1 MKKAVISLALV
12 AVLLLAGFIAIPV
25 DSFGSNSGAS
35 ATETVIDIPEDIS
48 YIADIK
54 TMPDGSVVLTGGNQH
69 EKTLI
74 KYVSKNQG
82 ETWQKEC
89 EYLSQLP
96 LDMSEAEAVEG
107 FGYVSD
113 DEYVAISV
121 CTYKKD
127 IHYMTSENEDEM
139 GSELHAYIIKPNG
152 DIREVEQPTT
162 EEYGGYFEAYFSGDR
177 LYFDDVRGNMY
188 EVDRESG
195 KLIGRVMEDTNVL
208 GAELVINDDS
218 LQVVTED
225 EMGYPCGTPFPRWV
239 DTETWQTSEDW
250 QVYTFAADVVKDRAG
265 TYYVADM
272 EGISLYSEEDGRTL
286 IHKNNRAGIDHYS
299 DFYDL
304 TSVDAN
310 TILVHSWNE
319 KTGVTSVIKYNF

>member
-12 AVLLLAGFIAIPV
+12 AVLLLAGLIAIPV
-25 DSFGSNSGAS
+25 DSFGSNSGAG

-96 LDMSEAEAVEG
+96 LNMSEAEAVEG

-121 CTYKKD
+121 YTYKKD
-127 IHYMTSENEDEM
+127 IYYMTS
-139 GSELHAYIIKPNG
+139 
-152 DIREVEQPTT
+152 
-162 EEYGGYFEAYFSGDR
+162 
-177 LYFDDVRGNMY
+177 
-188 EVDRESG
+188 
-195 KLIGRVMEDTNVL
+195 
-208 GAELVINDDS
+208 
-218 LQVVTED
+218 
-225 EMGYPCGTPFPRWV
+225 
-239 DTETWQTSEDW
+239 
-250 QVYTFAADVVKDRAG
+250 
-265 TYYVADM
+265 
-272 EGISLYSEEDGRTL
+272 
-286 IHKNNRAGIDHYS
+286 
-299 DFYDL
+299 
-304 TSVDAN
+304 
-310 TILVHSWNE
+310 
-319 KTGVTSVIKYNF
+319 

>member
-1 MKKAVISLALV
+1 
-12 AVLLLAGFIAIPV
+12 
-25 DSFGSNSGAS
+25 
-35 ATETVIDIPEDIS
+35 
-48 YIADIK
+48 
-54 TMPDGSVVLTGGNQH
+54 
-69 EKTLI
+69 
-74 KYVSKNQG
+74 
-82 ETWQKEC
+82 
-89 EYLSQLP
+89 
-96 LDMSEAEAVEG
+96 
-107 FGYVSD
+107 
-113 DEYVAISV
+113 
-121 CTYKKD
+121 
-127 IHYMTSENEDEM
+127 M

-225 EMGYPCGTPFPRWV
+225 EMGYPCGTPFPKWV

-250 QVYTFAADVVKDRAG
+250 QVYTFAADVVKDRVG